1 MARHSGVGARLASL
15 ALAVALVAVCIGIAR
30 SPNAADAMRRVIAVP
45 VTAIV
50 APLGRAAR
58 LHHANHGLSS
68 IAEDVFRNH
77 IEPLHIGH

>member
-50 APLGRAAR
+50 APLGRAVRGVWGA
-58 LHHANHGLSS
+58 ASVWSENQ
-68 IAEDVFRNH
+68 
-77 IEPLHIGH
+77 IGRAHV